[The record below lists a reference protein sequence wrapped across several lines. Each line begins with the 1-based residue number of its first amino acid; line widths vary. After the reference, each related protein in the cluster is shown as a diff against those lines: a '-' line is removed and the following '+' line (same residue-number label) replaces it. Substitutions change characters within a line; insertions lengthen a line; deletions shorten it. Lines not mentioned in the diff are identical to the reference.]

1 MNFLFMRGYIRKPDM
16 PWRKPVNKVKP
27 EGWDD
32 LLGSLIDCFIS
43 IRKQEGKLASFERP
57 QPSRTER
64 PSEVKSW
71 EEWAEYE
78 WNIRTQSSNEAV
90 LVNNLN
96 AAKANFRKLSAKVA
110 QLMPV
115 VGVWFKHGNHGIG
128 LQRVAFGCVDVC
140 IGLWGVNMPKLS

>member
-1 MNFLFMRGYIRKPDM
+1 MNFMRGYIRKPDM

-32 LLGSLIDCFIS
+32 LLDSLVNCFIS
-43 IRKQEGKLASFERP
+43 VQKQETKLALFERP
-57 QPSRTER
+57 KPSHTEK
-64 PSEVKSW
+64 PSEVESW

-78 WNIRTQSSNEAV
+78 WNIRTQSSDGAV

-128 LQRVAFGCVDVC
+128 LQQVAFGRVDVR
-140 IGLWGVNMPKLS
+140 IGLWGINMPKLS